1 MTMMTRKHTKAHIA
15 TEKHIVITY
24 CVTDGKKILMDRH
37 DNKEGKNIY
46 FPIFFV
52 SLFCNTTFKNY

>member
-37 DNKEGKNIY
+37 DKKEGKKYHFSN
-46 FPIFFV
+46 FFCIFV
-52 SLFCNTTFKNY
+52 L

>member
-15 TEKHIVITY
+15 TETHIVITY
-24 CVTDGKKILMDRH
+24 CVTDGKKILMDRY
-37 DNKEGKNIY
+37 DKKEGKNII
-46 FPIFFV
+46 FPFFFV